1 MANNEIKTNAEI
13 YREQR
18 KERLAKAAK
27 KKGSGKHDKLI
38 RIIVKVISVILI
50 VALVLFGAAKVLT
63 DVFCVP
69 QKVLSAATYGDL
81 KLSVAEYNYYYM
93 SLYNQAV
100 QLSQQYDQQYSGMGS
115 QYFNTA
121 VSPADQ
127 EYTGEDAGEN
137 VETWAD
143 YFKYSAHER
152 GFLTKI
158 VYNEAT
164 SEEAKKAGFELT
176 KEQQEEMDTQIKET
190 IDTLA
195 EYAKQNDYALDNF
208 IAKSCGE
215 GLTEKSYTE
224 LLERDMM
231 AQYYLTWYQENAAE
245 KADDKAINDYYKENR
260 DIIDLASIRYFTV
273 SYAEAEEG
281 SKDETY
287 TKAQAKARAEQFKSE
302 VTNEKSFIAA
312 SQKYAPES
320 YTENYEK
327 ENATLVENINAS
339 SLDSISEDMSKWV
352 MDSKRAKGDL
362 AIFDAESQECYYI
375 VYMAAT
381 AHKNT
386 ASAGA
391 DVRHLLVEAQ
401 TTTEDAEGNAVELS
415 QDKIDANFAKAK
427 DEADKLLKK
436 WKDADA
442 TEESFIQLVKE
453 NTDDTASA
461 ETGGLY
467 EDVSIGSGYV
477 AEFEEW
483 AVAPHKKGDTG
494 IVKTDYGYHIMYFVG
509 ADDTQKW
516 ESDIRDA
523 IGANAYTEYSE
534 ELYNEIHKDAKLSEA
549 IVNFFSARI
558 EKLIN
563 RNVQSYAASAQSN
576 AAATY

>member
-27 KKGSGKHDKLI
+27 KKNSGKHDKLI
-38 RIIVKVISVILI
+38 RIIVKVISVILV

-69 QKVLSAATYGDL
+69 QKILSAATYGDL

-115 QYFNTA
+115 QYFDTT
-121 VSPADQ
+121 VSPAEQ

-158 VYNEAT
+158 VYNEAVG
-164 SEEAKKAGFELT
+164 EDAKKAGFELT

-190 IDTLA
+190 IETLE

-208 IAKSCGE
+208 IAKTCGE
-215 GLTEKSYTE
+215 GLTEESYTE
-224 LLERDMM
+224 LLERDMV

-245 KADDKAINDYYKENR
+245 KADDKAISDYYKENR
-260 DIIDLASIRYFTV
+260 DNIDLASIRYFTV

-287 TKAQAKARAEQFKSE
+287 TKAQAKARADKFAAE
-302 VTNEKSFIAA
+302 VSDEKTFIAA
-312 SQKYAPES
+312 TKSYAPES
-320 YTENYEK
+320 YKENYADDD
-327 ENATLVENINAS
+327 ATLVENINAS
-339 SLDSISEDMSKWV
+339 SLESISEDMSKWV
-352 MDSKRAKGDL
+352 MDTKRAKGDI
-362 AIFDAESQECYYI
+362 AVFDAESQECYYI
-375 VYMAAT
+375 VYIAVT

-391 DVRHLLVEAQ
+391 DVRHLLVQAQ
-401 TTTEDAEGNAVELS
+401 TTTEDAEGNSVELS
-415 QDKIDANFAKAK
+415 QDKIDANFVKAK
-427 DEADKLLKK
+427 QEADKLLKA
-436 WKDADA
+436 WKDGDA

-477 AEFEEW
+477 EEFEEW
-483 AVAPHKKGDTG
+483 AVASHKKGDTG

-509 ADDTQKW
+509 AEETQKW

-523 IGANAYTEYSE
+523 IGSNAYTEYSE
-534 ELYNEIHKDAKLSEA
+534 ELYNKIHEDAKLNDTV
-549 IVNFFSARI
+549 VNFFSTRV
-558 EKLIN
+558 EKLID
-563 RNVQSYAASAQSN
+563 RNVQSYAASASSSSVS
-576 AAATY
+576 Y